1 MLHFCAPNSGPF
13 APCIVLTCCVLINLV
28 LNKVYVN
35 IFICRPF
42 HFIRFIGTSPFSS
55 NVRSML
61 GNLCQQ
67 VTIDISF
74 KTYQYTNDF
83 AGYKN
88 LL

>member
-1 MLHFCAPNSGPF
+1 MLHFCAPNSGRF
-13 APCIVLTCCVLINLV
+13 APCIVLSCVLINLV
-28 LNKVYVN
+28 LNKICVN

-67 VTIDISF
+67 VTRDISF

-83 AGYKN
+83 AG
-88 LL
+88 